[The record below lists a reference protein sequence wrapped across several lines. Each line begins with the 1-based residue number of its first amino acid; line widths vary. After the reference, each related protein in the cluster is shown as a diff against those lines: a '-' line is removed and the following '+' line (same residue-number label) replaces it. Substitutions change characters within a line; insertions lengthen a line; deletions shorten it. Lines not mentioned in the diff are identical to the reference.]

1 MIRLSGKLSCSII
14 LVLGFAGLLL
24 AHGIACA
31 EEDVVVNTTTS
42 SGKIIFQENA
52 SHGVYALAG
61 ASADFGTDMVLSNS
75 ISSIETGTGK
85 SVFTATWRND
95 QKNEFGS
102 AKTAIFTLTVWDPTG
117 LPRTATRETGRVNSG
132 TLSVSCFP
140 FEPGEGRFEFT
151 STIRE
156 KRLSLSAAFDR

>member
-1 MIRLSGKLSCSII
+1 M
-14 LVLGFAGLLL
+14 LGFADLLL

-52 SHGVYALAG
+52 SHGVYTLAG

-117 LPRTATRETGRVNSG
+117 LPHTATRETGRVNSG